1 MMIERVDIYFKT
13 TADGVYE
20 LVSLPYSP
28 RTTRA
33 QLAQEF
39 ETHLKEKLC
48 FTAYAGFELKKPSKV
63 FIEAFNDGKEL
74 PMDELVTLPTVS
86 IIQNHLPTEGCL
98 FANLHYLPPPRP
110 RPPIL
115 TVHSRSSQNFNAED
129 LQLNVVIEHT
139 SSEIPKVVEDFMKG
153 AVQSRAVTQEDY
165 QALSELG
172 LNELF
177 HVPDGEESIPSFSH
191 SVKEHFIKLLST
203 QLENSNIHFIKTQ
216 KLTPNERLWTATT
229 LSIWQW
235 GCWRNGIRMKMIN
248 CIFGF
253 PRRDGRITS
262 R

>member
-1 MMIERVDIYFKT
+1 MSSVIEISASVKRKKTGLPQRELKVTCWLLPQVAIRRSYCISSQPMMIERVDIYFKT
-13 TADGVYE
+13 TPDGVYE

-33 QLAQEF
+33 KLAQEF

-115 TVHSRSSQNFNAED
+115 AVHSRSSQTFNAED

-153 AVQSRAVTQEDY
+153 AVQSRAVTQEVHCIQFFVQEAY
-165 QALSELG
+165 KLRFLR
-172 LNELF
+172 
-177 HVPDGEESIPSFSH
+177 I
-191 SVKEHFIKLLST
+191 IKL
-203 QLENSNIHFIKTQ
+203 F
-216 KLTPNERLWTATT
+216 PNWV
-229 LSIWQW
+229 
-235 GCWRNGIRMKMIN
+235 
-248 CIFGF
+248 
-253 PRRDGRITS
+253 
-262 R
+262 